1 MMRMKRAL
9 LAAGA
14 VLASA
19 AMSVS
24 SYAQFSKTHNYADGM
39 FSDVDAGAWYAPE
52 VKGAYELGF
61 MNGNNTCVR
70 CQGLVCAVYGVRNI
84 KGNNFRKFF

>member
-52 VKGAYELGF
+52 VKRSIRTRIYER
-61 MNGNNTCVR
+61 NGR
-70 CQGLVCAVYGVRNI
+70 R
-84 KGNNFRKFF
+84 